1 MRSIGFEQNIL
12 PSFALSSIL
21 ALGSRHTW
29 GMKIMKATPGEF
41 ERLIY
46 LIAQDECQASFK
58 KLFVLLHPKIYHYCL
73 QAGLDKGQALE
84 LCQEVLLKIWSKA
97 KTFDHTKGDLK
108 TWVFTIVRNSRF
120 DFLRK
125 KRNDPLALS
134 SQTIYSW
141 QEEFEDGDIPLM
153 EELYQN
159 KELMSKIE
167 LLPDEQKQAILCV
180 YAEGQTHTE
189 YSQEHNI
196 PLGTVKSRIRLA
208 INSLR
213 KEMDK

>member
-1 MRSIGFEQNIL
+1 MRSHGLPPNIL
-12 PSFALSSIL
+12 PSFALTGIL

-29 GMKIMKATPGEF
+29 GMTIMKATAGEY
-41 ERLIY
+41 ERLIS
-46 LIAQDECQASFK
+46 LIAKDECQASFK
-58 KLFVLLHPKIYHYCL
+58 KLFVLLHPKIYHYSL

-84 LCQEVLLKIWSKA
+84 LCQEVLLKIWKKA
-97 KTFDHTKGDLK
+97 KTFDHTKGDVK
-108 TWVFTIVRNSRF
+108 TWVFTIARNSRF

-125 KRNDPLALS
+125 KRNDPLALN
-134 SQTIYSW
+134 SQNLYSW
-141 QEEFEDGDIPLM
+141 QVEFEDSDIPLM

-159 KELMSKIE
+159 KELMNKIE